1 VTLRGGSVIGV
12 GLFYHG
18 GAIDVSGGAGGA
30 GFGVESGF
38 AGAPGQFLVVPEP
51 TSWVLVGIGGLVLL
65 GYSRWRH
72 RGRATA

>member
-1 VTLRGGSVIGV
+1 VTLRRGSVIGV

-18 GAIDVSGGAGGA
+18 GTIDVSGGAGGA

-38 AGAPGQFLVVPEP
+38 ARAPGQFYVAPEP
-51 TSWVLVGIGGLVLL
+51 TSWVMVGIGGLVPL
-65 GYSRWRH
+65 GYGRWRH